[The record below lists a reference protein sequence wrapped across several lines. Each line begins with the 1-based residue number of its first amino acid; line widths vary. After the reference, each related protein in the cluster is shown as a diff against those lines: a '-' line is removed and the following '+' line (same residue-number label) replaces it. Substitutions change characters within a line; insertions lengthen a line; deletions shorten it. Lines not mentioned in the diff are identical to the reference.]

1 MIDFKIPSSL
11 ADWLMSN
18 TLEKKC
24 YINLHV
30 TYEANITF
38 DFFLQIDWEFPL
50 YDDLAILKV
59 PSGRGILTLRVA
71 KPLY

>member
-38 DFFLQIDWEFPL
+38 DFFLQIDWEFP
-50 YDDLAILKV
+50 
-59 PSGRGILTLRVA
+59 
-71 KPLY
+71 